1 MFLYNLVDCGHSPP
15 WHSKQCFL
23 KNWICPILYTRP
35 HLGHIKF
42 LSSGASLSC
51 GVLPDDC
58 VSSLTNNTCSWIFGD
73 IFSARSSG
81 EPVLFVCYKSVKTNR
96 FLWLVRSTQ
105 SYNCSRALYLQVIYL
120 KCSWFTLYM
129 YIYIYRQFLWIYLA
143 LTHCCMIE
151 LCMGVSS
158 LWMPSPIFAAFCC

>member
-1 MFLYNLVDCGHSPP
+1 MLPYNLTDCGHSHP
-15 WHSKQCFL
+15 WHFIQCFL

-35 HLGHIKF
+35 HLGHVKF

-120 KCSWFTLYM
+120 KCSR
-129 YIYIYRQFLWIYLA
+129 YIYAYIHTQYIYVVVPGRNRTL
-143 LTHCCMIE
+143 
-151 LCMGVSS
+151 
-158 LWMPSPIFAAFCC
+158 FCCIFRLHYCVQSTQAQNFR